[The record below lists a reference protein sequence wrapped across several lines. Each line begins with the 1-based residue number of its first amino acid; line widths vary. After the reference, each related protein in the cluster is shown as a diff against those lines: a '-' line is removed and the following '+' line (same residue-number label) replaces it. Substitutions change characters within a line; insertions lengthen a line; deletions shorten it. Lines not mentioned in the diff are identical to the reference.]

1 MVRRM
6 AFHHRVP
13 ASRLLEERP
22 RASSV
27 ALLPRGEFRRI
38 ISHRIPL
45 APRLCSGNKVYA
57 PKLFLRFGAVFCI
70 IIRMNKKLWVGL
82 DTIAA
87 VVLLGAIFFGYRYY
101 QKSQKA
107 AESGVNALQQAG
119 DSTKELGDQT
129 SKGVLPDI
137 SSGLNPM
144 NNAPDTNPV
153 SKTNPFSG
161 LETNPFK

>member
-1 MVRRM
+1 MWLTLAAMRNAIAVLM
-6 AFHHRVP
+6 A
-13 ASRLLEERP
+13 S
-22 RASSV
+22 
-27 ALLPRGEFRRI
+27 
-38 ISHRIPL
+38 L
-45 APRLCSGNKVYA
+45 A
-57 PKLFLRFGAVFCI
+57 I
-70 IIRMNKKLWVGL
+70 
-82 DTIAA
+82 
-87 VVLLGAIFFGYRYY
+87 VLLGAIFFGYRYY